1 MEELNS
7 LTKPTLT
14 DVDIQNRLSLL
25 LEFLQCNEVLYLW
38 QYDTEGNCLWTNSS
52 LPIYDTMS
60 AMPKTSMKSS
70 LWSGA

>member
-38 QYDTEGNCLWTNSS
+38 QF
-52 LPIYDTMS
+52 
-60 AMPKTSMKSS
+60 
-70 LWSGA
+70 